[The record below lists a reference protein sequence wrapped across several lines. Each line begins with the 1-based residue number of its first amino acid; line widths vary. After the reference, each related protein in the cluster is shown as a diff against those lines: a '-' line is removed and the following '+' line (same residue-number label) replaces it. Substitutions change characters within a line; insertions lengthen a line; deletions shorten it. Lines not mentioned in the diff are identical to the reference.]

1 MKSTSKPE
9 WSLFFSIKLV
19 HLFMLTSFEAKCDN
33 SRNLTHLVNFFRL
46 IEQLKA
52 KDKEHRTHVKKEI
65 IKAMLTVKSEP

>member
-19 HLFMLTSFEAKCDN
+19 HLFLLTSFEAEFADVRN
-33 SRNLTHLVNFFRL
+33 STHLVNFFRL

-52 KDKEHRTHVKKEI
+52 KDKKHRTHVKKEI
-65 IKAMLTVKSEP
+65 IKAMLSVKSEP